1 MNNLELIKQI
11 IKRLRKFSWLIAI
24 IAAAFGALFYFMA
37 RQSVVIYTSK
47 STVFPLNSSSDNG
60 VSTSA
65 ISSILGLSDAPKS
78 FSGEAS
84 INIVEL
90 AASRRTREAV
100 AEARATRM
108 PSLKNKTIARLLIEE
123 NNKHT
128 GFMQNEPIEIN
139 KLDSATM
146 VNIASNM
153 LKGGFAAKINKN
165 GILELNY
172 SNSNPDIVK
181 EVSYIFIDK
190 LSDFYIDLKKKKAQ
204 IDFEFAVNKADS
216 LRTVLRKI
224 DGEII
229 KDDETTFFT
238 NQELRRFNLPK
249 QNKMQDKQTI
259 QSQYYYAVNNR
270 EAAAYK
276 LQKETPIIEAL
287 DKPEGPYDAG
297 SKSTQLYGIIGLLL
311 GAFIG
316 TVAVS
321 WKIINKYIGHE
332 LNKAIEKAAKP
343 KEQSKEQL
351 KEQPEVLKV

>member
-1 MNNLELIKQI
+1 MNNIELIKQL
-11 IKRLRKFSWLIAI
+11 IKRLKKFSWLIAI
-24 IAAAFGALFYFMA
+24 IAIAFGTLFYFMA

-47 STVFPLNSSSDNG
+47 STVFPLNSTNDNNISS
-60 VSTSA
+60 SA
-65 ISSILGLSDAPKS
+65 ISNILGLSDAPKS

-100 AEARATRM
+100 AEARAVRVS
-108 PSLKNKTIARLLIEE
+108 SLKNKTIAQLLIEE
-123 NNKHT
+123 NNNHV
-128 GFMQNEPIEIN
+128 GFMQNEPIEIK
-139 KLDSATM
+139 KLDSITI

-181 EVSYIFIDK
+181 EVSYLFIDK
-190 LSDFYIDLKKKKAQ
+190 LSEFYIDLKKKKAQ

-216 LRTVLRKI
+216 LHKVVNKI
-224 DGEII
+224 DGAII
-229 KDDETTFFT
+229 RDDEHTFFT
-238 NQELRRFNLPK
+238 NQELRRYNLPK
-249 QNKMQDKQTI
+249 QNKLQDKQTV

-287 DKPEGPYDAG
+287 DRPEGPYDSG
-297 SKSTQLYGIIGLLL
+297 SKSTKIYAIVGLLL

-316 TVAVS
+316 IIAVS
-321 WKIINKYIGHE
+321 WKIINKYISDE

-343 KEQSKEQL
+343 KV
-351 KEQPEVLKV
+351 QPEIVKA